1 MKSRKCIRKPV
12 RFAVQPLS
20 LALSMAFVG
29 APAWAQD
36 STAEPVNVDV
46 TATRYDAD
54 AVVAGKELD
63 MQRAAN
69 VDSATL
75 MTNVSGVAFQV
86 GGAVSSIPVIRGLA
100 DDRISILLDG
110 VDAVPAC
117 PNHMNTPLSYVDPS
131 SIKSLQVYKSYKP
144 VSMGFNSIGGAI
156 VASTGQPT
164 FAEAGQNLITGNAGF
179 FYGTNNNN
187 MGGNL
192 SVTAATDWLS
202 VTYTGSTSSA
212 NNYTA
217 ARNFHTGQQTTA
229 TTSGNQVL
237 PGNMVGSTSYESTNQ
252 AVALALKA
260 DKHTVQL
267 KYSWQDIPYEGYVNQ
282 RMDLTGNQQQRY
294 NLQYWGGYDW
304 GKLEA
309 QAYYEQLNHQMN
321 FGPNKQFGY
330 GSTPATAYSVPGMPM
345 DTNSN
350 TSGVKVKGDI
360 NIAANAM
367 LRTGAEWQRYYLND
381 YWPPSGPA
389 TSMMAPNTY
398 QNVNGGLQQAASVF
412 GEWEQ
417 RFTQNLKS
425 ELGVRYSLIHSSTG
439 NVHGYKQG
447 YAPTSF
453 AAESGQGP
461 WAGTGYMM
469 PHSGTCGAG
478 NPCNQVN
485 EAAAFNNGSR
495 SATFNDVDVVLST
508 SYQHSERQDMQLGLA
523 RQVRAPNLYELYTW
537 SAWNMAAIMNNTVGD
552 GNGYFGNPNL
562 KPETAYTASAVYDLH
577 TEERDYMIKASPFY
591 SYVENYIDAV
601 QWSGNSVI
609 GAPNTMLLPNQFVTM
624 RYVNQ
629 NANLAGID
637 LDGQMPLAKTDF
649 GRFSAQGLF
658 NWTYG
663 KNLVTGYGLYN
674 VMPVNGKLNVTHQY
688 GGWDNQIQLIAV
700 ASKNNFLSV
709 ERNEIPTPG
718 YFLTN
723 LKASYSWQ
731 KYRVDAGINNLF
743 NTFYYQPLGGA
754 YLGQGKTMSMNGVPW
769 GTAVPGMGISYYTAL
784 NIKF

>member
-1 MKSRKCIRKPV
+1 MKSRIFARKPL
-12 RFAVQPLS
+12 A
-20 LALSMAFVG
+20 LALSFAFAT
-29 APAWAQD
+29 APVWAQE
-36 STAEPVNVDV
+36 STAEPVTVDV

-54 AVVAGKELD
+54 AVVAGKELN

-69 VDSATL
+69 VDTATL

-100 DDRISILLDG
+100 DDRISVLVDG
-110 VDAVPAC
+110 VDAIAAC

-131 SIKSLQVYKSYKP
+131 SIKSLLVYKSYKP
-144 VSMGFNSIGGAI
+144 VSVGFNSIGGAI

-164 FAEAGQNLITGNAGF
+164 FAEDGQRLITGNVGG

-187 MGGNL
+187 IGANL

-202 VTYTGSTSSA
+202 LTYTGSTSSA

-217 ARNFHTGQQTTA
+217 ARTFHTGQQTTG

-260 DKHTVQL
+260 DRHTVQL

-294 NLQYWGGYDW
+294 NLQYWGGFDW

-309 QAYYEQLNHQMN
+309 QAYYEQLNHQMD
-321 FGPNKQFGY
+321 FGPNKQY
-330 GSTPATAYSVPGMPM
+330 WYANMGSSVYNVAGMPM
-345 DTNSN
+345 NTDSN

-360 NIAANAM
+360 NVAANSM
-367 LRTGAEWQRYYLND
+367 LRTGVEWQRYYLND
-381 YWPPSGPA
+381 YWPAVANS
-389 TSMMAPNTY
+389 TSMGPYVY
-398 QNVNGGLQQAASVF
+398 QNINGGLQQAASVF
-412 GEWEQ
+412 GEWEE
-417 RFTQNLKS
+417 RFTQDLKS
-425 ELGVRYSLIHSSTG
+425 ELGVRYSLINSSTG
-439 NVHGYKQG
+439 NVHGYKPG
-447 YAPTSF
+447 YAPTTF
-453 AAESGQGP
+453 DAKSGQGP
-461 WAGTGYMM
+461 WNGTGYAM
-469 PHSGTCGAG
+469 PHSGNCGAG
-478 NPCNQVN
+478 NPCNEVN

-495 SATFNDVDVVLST
+495 SATFNDVDVALTT
-508 SYQHSERQDMQLGLA
+508 SYKHSETQDMQLGLA
-523 RQVRAPNLYELYTW
+523 RQVRAPNLYELYSW
-537 SAWNMAAIMNNTVGD
+537 SAWNMAAVMNNYVGD

-562 KPETAYTASAVYDLH
+562 KPETAYTASVVYDLH
-577 TEERDYMIKASPFY
+577 TEERDYMVKASPFY

-609 GAPNTMLLPNQFVTM
+609 GAPNSTLIPNQFNTL

-637 LDGQMPLAKTDF
+637 LDGQMPIAKTDF

-674 VMPVNGKLNVTHQY
+674 VMPVNGKLNLTHQY
-688 GGWDNQIQLIAV
+688 GGWDNQLQFVAV
-700 ASKNNFLSV
+700 ANKNNFLSV
-709 ERNEIPTPG
+709 ERNEIATPG

-723 LKASYSWQ
+723 LKASYSWS
-731 KYRVDAGINNLF
+731 KVRVDAGINNLF

-754 YLGQGKTMSMNGVPW
+754 YMGQGKTMSMTGGPSW
-769 GTAVPGMGISYYTAL
+769 GQAVPGMGISYYTAF
-784 NIKF
+784 NYKF

>member
-1 MKSRKCIRKPV
+1 MKSRLFNRKPL
-12 RFAVQPLS
+12 A
-20 LALSMAFVG
+20 LALSFAFAA
-29 APAWAQD
+29 APVWAQD

-46 TATRYDAD
+46 NATRYDAD
-54 AVVAGKELD
+54 AVVVGKELAI
-63 MQRAAN
+63 QKAAN
-69 VDSATL
+69 VDTATL

-100 DDRISILLDG
+100 DDRISVLLDG

-131 SIKSLQVYKSYKP
+131 SIKSIQVYKSYKP
-144 VSMGFNSIGGAI
+144 VSIGLNSIGGAV

-164 FAEAGQNLITGNAGF
+164 FAEEGQNLITGNVGG

-187 MGGNL
+187 IGANL
-192 SVTAATDWLS
+192 NITAATDWLS
-202 VTYTGSTSSA
+202 VNYTGSTSSA

-217 ARNFHTGQQTTA
+217 ARTFHTGQATQY
-229 TTSGNQVL
+229 TTSGGTQIL
-237 PGNMVGSTSYESTNQ
+237 PGNMVGSTSYEATNQ

-330 GSTPATAYSVPGMPM
+330 GATPATAYGTPGMPM
-345 DTNSN
+345 NTNSN
-350 TSGVKVKGDI
+350 TAGVKVKGDI
-360 NIAANAM
+360 NVAETSL

-381 YWPPSGPA
+381 WWPTSGTGGMSPY
-389 TSMMAPNTY
+389 TF
-398 QNVNGGLQQAASVF
+398 QNINGGSQQIASVF
-412 GEWEQ
+412 GEWEE
-417 RFTQNLKS
+417 RFTQDVKS
-425 ELGVRYSLIHSSTG
+425 ELGVRYSLVNASTG
-439 NVHGYKQG
+439 NVHGYNLNSAPYAQAGGTAGSNTFTG
-447 YAPTSF
+447 YPMPSTGCAT
-453 AAESGQGP
+453 
-461 WAGTGYMM
+461 GTGM
-469 PHSGTCGAG
+469 
-478 NPCNQVN
+478 CN
-485 EAAAFNNGSR
+485 ETTDAAYFNNNSR
-495 SATFNDVDVVLST
+495 SATFNDVDVVLTT
-508 SYQHSERQDMQLGLA
+508 SYKHSEKQDMQLGLA
-523 RQVRAPNLYELYTW
+523 RQVRAPNLYELYSW
-537 SAWNMAAIMNNTVGD
+537 SAWNMAAVMNNYVGD

-562 KPETAYTASAVYDLH
+562 KAETAYTASAVYDLH
-577 TEERDYMIKASPFY
+577 TAERDYMVKASPFY
-591 SYVENYIDAV
+591 SYVNNYIDAM
-601 QWSGNSVI
+601 QWTGNAAQGRQLNASSPI
-609 GAPNTMLLPNQFVTM
+609 LNSFQTLQ
-624 RYVNQ
+624 YVNQ

-637 LDGQMPLAKTDF
+637 LDGQMPIAKTDF

-674 VMPVNGKLNVTHQY
+674 VMPVNGKLNLTHQL

-700 ASKNNFLSV
+700 ANKNNFLSV

-723 LKASYSWQ
+723 LKASYSWS
-731 KYRVDAGINNLF
+731 KVRVDAGINNLF
-743 NTFYYQPLGGA
+743 NTMYYQPLGGA
-754 YLGQGKTMSMNGVPW
+754 YLGQGRTMTMNPTAAQGGPQW

-784 NIKF
+784 NYKF

>member
-1 MKSRKCIRKPV
+1 MKSPLFMRKPL
-12 RFAVQPLS
+12 A
-20 LALSMAFVG
+20 LALSIAFAA
-29 APAWAQD
+29 APLWAQE

-46 TATRYDAD
+46 NATRYDAD
-54 AVVAGKELD
+54 AVVAGKELNI
-63 MQRAAN
+63 QRAAN
-69 VDSATL
+69 VDTATL

-100 DDRISILLDG
+100 DDRINVVVDG
-110 VDAVPAC
+110 VDAIASC

-131 SIKSLQVYKSYKP
+131 SIKSLQVFKSLKP
-144 VSMGFNSIGGAI
+144 VSIGFNSIGGAI

-164 FAEAGQNLITGNAGF
+164 FAEADQSLINGNAGF

-187 MGGNL
+187 IGGNL

-202 VTYTGSTSSA
+202 VNYTGSTSSA

-217 ARNFHTGQQTTA
+217 GGNFHKPVTTLN
-229 TTSGNQVL
+229 TTSGNQTL
-237 PGNMVGSTSYESTNQ
+237 PANMVGSTSYEATNQ

-321 FGPNKQFGY
+321 FGPNKQYNY
-330 GSTPATAYSVPGMPM
+330 GTASAPVNGMPM

-360 NIAANAM
+360 NLSDGSM

-381 YWPPSGPA
+381 YWPPVANSA
-389 TSMMAPNTY
+389 SMSPNTFK
-398 QNVNGGLQQAASVF
+398 NINGGLQQISSVF
-412 GEWEQ
+412 GEWE
-417 RFTQNLKS
+417 KS
-425 ELGVRYSLIHSSTG
+425 FDQQWKALFGARYSLINASTG
-439 NVHGYKQG
+439 NVQG
-447 YAPTSF
+447 YS
-453 AAESGQGP
+453 SNNMCG
-461 WAGTGYMM
+461 MM
-469 PHSGTCGAG
+469 ACNYGAD
-478 NPCNQVN
+478 
-485 EAAAFNNGSR
+485 
-495 SATFNDVDVVLST
+495 SATFNAANKSNSFNDVDVTLT
-508 SYQHSERQDMQLGLA
+508 GSYRHSDQQDMELGLA
-523 RQVRAPNLYELYTW
+523 RQVRAPNLYELYSW
-537 SAWNMAAIMNNTVGD
+537 STMGMTAGMNNFVGD

-562 KPETAYTASAVYDLH
+562 KAETAYTASAAYDLH
-577 TEERDYMIKASPFY
+577 TADRDYVAKASPFY

-601 QWSGNSVI
+601 QWTGNSST
-609 GAPNTMLLPNQFVTM
+609 GYPSTTLAANTFNVM

-629 NANLAGID
+629 NANLAGVD
-637 LDGQMPLAKTDF
+637 LDGQMPIAKTDF

-674 VMPVNGKLNVTHQY
+674 VMPVNGKVNFSHQY

-700 ASKNNFLSV
+700 ANKNNFLSV

-731 KYRVDAGINNLF
+731 KYRVDAGINNVF
-743 NTFYYQPLGGA
+743 NTLYYQPLGGA
-754 YLGQGKTMSMNGVPW
+754 YLGQGKTMTLKPAMGGPAW
-769 GTAVPGMGISYYTAL
+769 GQAVPGMGISYYTAL

>member
-1 MKSRKCIRKPV
+1 MKSPLFMRKPL
-12 RFAVQPLS
+12 A
-20 LALSMAFVG
+20 LALSFAFAATPV
-29 APAWAQD
+29 WAQET
-36 STAEPVNVDV
+36 TAEPVNVDV
-46 TATRYDAD
+46 NATRYDAD
-54 AVVAGKELD
+54 AVVAGKELAI
-63 MQRAAN
+63 QKAAN
-69 VDSATL
+69 VDTATL

-100 DDRISILLDG
+100 DDRISVLLDG

-131 SIKSLQVYKSYKP
+131 SIKSMAVYKSYKP
-144 VSMGFNSIGGAI
+144 VSIGFNSIGGAI

-164 FAEAGQNLITGNAGF
+164 FAEEGKNLITGNVGGF
-179 FYGTNNNN
+179 YNTNANNI
-187 MGGNL
+187 GANL
-192 SVTAATDWLS
+192 SITAATDWLS
-202 VTYTGSTSSA
+202 LTYTGSTSSA

-217 ARNFHTGQQTTA
+217 ARTFHTGQQTTG

-309 QAYYEQLNHQMN
+309 QAYYEQLNHQMQ
-321 FGPNKQFGY
+321 FGPNKQY
-330 GSTPATAYSVPGMPM
+330 WYPASMAANAALTTPGMPM

-360 NIAANAM
+360 NIASNSM

-381 YWPPSGPA
+381 YWPPSG
-389 TSMMAPNTY
+389 TGSMAPSTY
-398 QNVNGGLQQAASVF
+398 QNINGGLQQAASVF
-412 GEWEQ
+412 GEWEE
-417 RFTQNLKS
+417 RFTQDIKS
-425 ELGVRYSLIHSSTG
+425 ELGVRYSLINSSTG
-439 NVHGYKQG
+439 NVHGYKVGNPMSGGSSGGAG
-447 YAPTSF
+447 Y
-453 AAESGQGP
+453 
-461 WAGTGYMM
+461 TGYMM
-469 PHSGTCGAG
+469 PHDGCSGMGV
-478 NPCNQVN
+478 PCNQYN
-485 EAAAFNNGSR
+485 EAAAFNNGSK
-495 SATFNDVDVVLST
+495 SATFNDVDVVLTT
-508 SYQHSERQDMQLGLA
+508 SYKHSDKQDVQLGLS

-537 SAWNMAAIMNNTVGD
+537 SAWNMAAVMNNTVGD

-562 KPETAYTASAVYDLH
+562 KAETAYTASAVYDLH
-577 TEERDYMIKASPFY
+577 TEERDYMVKASPFY
-591 SYVENYIDAV
+591 SYVNNYIDAM
-601 QWSGNSVI
+601 QWTGNAVI
-609 GAPNTMLLPNQFVTM
+609 GRQLPASSPILNSFQTLQ
-624 RYVNQ
+624 YVNQ

-637 LDGQMPLAKTDF
+637 LDGQMPVAKTDF

-663 KNLVTGYGLYN
+663 KNLATGYGLYN
-674 VMPVNGKLNVTHQY
+674 VMPVNGKLNFTHQF
-688 GGWDNQIQLIAV
+688 GGWDNQLQFIAV
-700 ASKNNFLSV
+700 ANKNNFLSV

-723 LKASYSWQ
+723 LKASYSWS
-731 KYRVDAGINNLF
+731 KVRVDAGINNLF

-754 YLGQGKTMSMNGVPW
+754 YLGQGKTMSMNPGAAAGGPVW

-784 NIKF
+784 NYKF

>member
-1 MKSRKCIRKPV
+1 MKSRPLIRKPL
-12 RFAVQPLS
+12 A
-20 LALSMAFVG
+20 LALSVAFASSLN
-29 APAWAQD
+29 APVWAQD

-63 MQRAAN
+63 IQKAAN
-69 VDSATL
+69 VDTATL
-75 MTNVSGVAFQV
+75 LTNVSGVGFQV

-100 DDRISILLDG
+100 DDRISVLLDG
-110 VDAVPAC
+110 VDAIPAC

-131 SIKSLQVYKSYKP
+131 SIKSMLVYKSYKP
-144 VSMGFNSIGGAI
+144 VSIGFNSIGGAI

-164 FAEAGQNLITGNAGF
+164 FAEDGKTLITGNVGGF
-179 FYGTNNNN
+179 YNTNNNN
-187 MGGNL
+187 IGANL
-192 SVTAATDWLS
+192 SVTAATDWMSL
-202 VTYTGSTSSA
+202 TYTGSTSSA

-217 ARNFHTGQQTTA
+217 ARTFHTGLQTTA

-309 QAYYEQLNHQMN
+309 QAYFEQLNHSMD
-321 FGPNKQFGY
+321 FGPDKQYYY
-330 GSTPATAYSVPGMPM
+330 GNGTTGMPM
-345 DTNSN
+345 NTNSN
-350 TSGVKVKGDI
+350 TTGVKVKGDI
-360 NIAANAM
+360 NMAATSL

-381 YWPPSGPA
+381 YWPPSG
-389 TSMMAPNTY
+389 TSGSMMPYTY
-398 QNVNGGLQQAASVF
+398 QNINGGLQQAASVF
-412 GEWEQ
+412 GEWEE
-417 RFTQNLKS
+417 RFTQSLKS
-425 ELGVRYSLIHSSTG
+425 ELGVRYTLINSSTG
-439 NVHGYKQG
+439 NVHGYKQNYAPNTYLPGGSYGQPVMGMMGGMVSNYTG
-447 YAPTSF
+447 YA
-453 AAESGQGP
+453 
-461 WAGTGYMM
+461 M
-469 PHSGTCGAG
+469 PHDGCAPMT
-478 NPCNQVN
+478 PCNQVN
-485 EAAAFNNGSR
+485 EAAGFNNGSK
-495 SATFNDVDVVLST
+495 SATFNDVDVVLTT
-508 SYQHSERQDMQLGLA
+508 SYKHSAKQDMQLGLA
-523 RQVRAPNLYELYTW
+523 RQVRAPNLYELYSW
-537 SAWNMAAIMNNTVGD
+537 SAWNMAAVMNNTVGD

-577 TEERDYMIKASPFY
+577 TEERDYMVKASPFY
-591 SYVENYIDAV
+591 SYVENYIDAI
-601 QWSGNSVI
+601 QWTGNSVI
-609 GAPNTMLLPNQFVTM
+609 GGPKSPLIPSQFNTL

-629 NANLAGID
+629 NSNLAGID
-637 LDGQMPLAKTDF
+637 LDGQMPIAKTDF

-674 VMPVNGKLNVTHQY
+674 VMPVNGKVNFTHQY
-688 GGWDNQIQLIAV
+688 GGWDNQLQFIAV
-700 ASKNNFLSV
+700 ANKNNFLST
-709 ERNEIPTPG
+709 ERNEISTPG

-723 LKASYSWQ
+723 LKASYSWS
-731 KYRVDAGINNLF
+731 KVRVDAGINNLF

-769 GTAVPGMGISYYTAL
+769 GTAVPGMGISYYTAF
-784 NIKF
+784 NYKF